1 MKIRWTNK
9 IFFLIIL
16 FLLFPVFIYTI
27 FQFAQRDNDEGMIR
41 SIYDRQIETILF
53 SVNTH
58 CWDNFKSW
66 ASELRTFIHTRH
78 NLNLQSGGSDPPAQL
93 FEAGIPVVGAFYRPS
108 IKSEIQFWHRPRR
121 NSENESMSILDQD
134 VLNKLIADNKPGI
147 EKMSRR
153 AREDY
158 LQPFIV
164 RWPTRD
170 NDQRIQ
176 LLIFALSQNQT
187 DALVGV
193 FLDEFNFIDEIVAR
207 KFSEMDDGNFI
218 FAVQERNSDNYL
230 YLTDSNPGE
239 VFETSEELWVIP
251 DLELKIKL
259 KGMTV
264 DQISTKRTRQNLF
277 FIVLVNAIL
286 VFGLI
291 YLFRN
296 ISSEMALAQMKTD
309 FVANVSH
316 ELRTPLALIRMH
328 AETLEMGRVPGDEKK
343 HHYYRI
349 IMNESTRLTQLINNI
364 LDFSRIE
371 SQKKKYSMINQD
383 LYLLVR
389 DTLDVYKYHFE
400 QKGFEIK
407 ADLQETPPRVWIDSE
422 SIKLAFV
429 NLLDNAMKFSPN
441 SQEMIICLKQ
451 TAESIILSVKDFGI
465 GIPETEQNKIFD
477 KFYRVGGTLVHNT
490 KGSGLGLSL
499 VQHIMKIHQGKV
511 TVESKTGEGSTFSLV
526 FPLNRKK
533 GR

>member
-1 MKIRWTNK
+1 MKIRWNNK
-9 IFFLIIL
+9 IFVLIIL

-27 FQFAQRDNDEGMIR
+27 FQFAQRDYDEALIR
-41 SIYDRQIETILF
+41 SIYDRQLKTILF
-53 SVNTH
+53 SVNQH
-58 CWDNFKSW
+58 CWDNFNSW
-66 ASELRTFIHTRH
+66 ASELRAFIHARN
-78 NLNLQSGGSDPPAQL
+78 NLDLPENNPSPPSRL
-93 FEAGIPVVGAFYRPS
+93 FGAGIPVVGAFYRPDGQA
-108 IKSEIQFWHRPRR
+108 EVQFWQRPIRSTGTETLPISDPAR
-121 NSENESMSILDQD
+121 LNRLIQENRS
-134 VLNKLIADNKPGI
+134 GI
-147 EKMSRR
+147 DRMSRR
-153 AREDY
+153 AREGY

-164 RWPTRD
+164 PWPLEGSY
-170 NDQRIQ
+170 QRIQ
-176 LLIFALSQNQT
+176 LLIFSLSQNQAGT
-187 DALVGV
+187 LVGL
-193 FLDEFNFIDEIVAR
+193 FIDEYDFVDEIVAR
-207 KFSEMDDGNFI
+207 KFSEMDDGNFV
-218 FAVQERNSDNYL
+218 FAVQERNSENYL
-230 YLTDSNPGE
+230 YLTDANPGTS
-239 VFETSEELWVIP
+239 FETSESLWVIP

-259 KGMTV
+259 KGKTL
-264 DQISTKRTRQNLF
+264 DQLSSKRTRNNLF
-277 FIVLVNAIL
+277 FIVLVNVIL

-371 SQKKKYSMINQD
+371 SQKKKYNMMNQD

-389 DTLDVYKYHFE
+389 DTLEVYKYHFE
-400 QKGFEIK
+400 QKGFKIRTELEDVLPKI
-407 ADLQETPPRVWIDSE
+407 WIDSE

-429 NLLDNAMKFSPN
+429 NLLDNAMKFSPDAR
-441 SQEMIICLKQ
+441 EIFIRLKRFGD
-451 TAESIILSVKDFGI
+451 SVSLSVEDFGV
-465 GIPETEQNKIFD
+465 GIPEAEQSKIFD

-499 VQHIMKIHQGKV
+499 VHHIMKIHQGKV
-511 TVESKTGEGSTFSLV
+511 TVESKPGSGSTFSLI

-533 GR
+533 GH